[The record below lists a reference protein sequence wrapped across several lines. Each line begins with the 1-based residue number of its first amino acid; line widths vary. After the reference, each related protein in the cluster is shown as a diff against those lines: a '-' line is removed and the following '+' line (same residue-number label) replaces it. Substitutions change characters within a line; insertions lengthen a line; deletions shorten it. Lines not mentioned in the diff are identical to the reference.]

1 MRTGLRFLL
10 LSPLA
15 ALLACGGS
23 PSVPVSATTPTTP
36 AYNFNGSWKAVAI
49 SGNASFYPISAL
61 AGSLQVANGAVTGT
75 LTASGLSSLCS
86 AVGTSL
92 TVTGTL
98 DSNQDLTLTFP
109 IAGGTGTLL
118 AALANNPANY
128 TYGSWTVAGGACAMS
143 VTPMVIQQTSP
154 TTPPPTSVPSTITAA
169 LSGNWATGANYN
181 SAATASTE
189 PMTGFFGALQFSNGS
204 VSGILNAV
212 PAATGVCAGY
222 IAANGGTV
230 TVTGGVLDAS
240 NNLSLAFPI
249 AGGEASINAS
259 LGSTPQTLSY
269 GSFQIVGGSCAIG
282 ATPSTIAQYAPLTGT
297 YAGTFNLPASQS
309 NVPTAG
315 STISVTAV
323 LTQATTSNS
332 SGQFPITGTITVTGA
347 CSESVSFAG
356 FTSGGNFYYSS
367 SPYFMGSFDPTASNI
382 YDAVYQSTHCTAS
395 YQGALTRQ

>member
-1 MRTGLRFLL
+1 
-10 LSPLA
+10 
-15 ALLACGGS
+15 
-23 PSVPVSATTPTTP
+23 
-36 AYNFNGSWKAVAI
+36 
-49 SGNASFYPISAL
+49 
-61 AGSLQVANGAVTGT
+61 
-75 LTASGLSSLCS
+75 
-86 AVGTSL
+86 
-92 TVTGTL
+92 
-98 DSNQDLTLTFP
+98 
-109 IAGGTGTLL
+109 
-118 AALANNPANY
+118 
-128 TYGSWTVAGGACAMS
+128 MS

-259 LGSTPQTLSY
+259 LGSTPQTLAY

-382 YDAVYQSTHCTAS
+382 YDAVYQSTHCNAS
-395 YQGALTRQ
+395 YQGTLTRQ